1 MTPWSLPQTTTIGGV
16 EYRLN
21 TDYRD
26 ILEIIE
32 YLNDPEKPELL
43 RWQIAVALF
52 YDCEDFPGEHL
63 QEAMEYLAAFISCG
77 DTTKTPGPK
86 LLDWEQDAQII
97 VADVN
102 KVAGMEIRAVPY
114 LHWWTFLSYFQA
126 IGEGQLLTLVSIREK
141 IRTGKKLERWEQEY
155 YHKNPERVILKTQ
168 YLAEEEAELEELKQ
182 LLGG

>member
-1 MTPWSLPQTTTIGGV
+1 MMTWDLPQTTEIGGA
-16 EYRLN
+16 EYQLN

-26 ILEIIE
+26 VLEIIG
-32 YLNDPEKPELL
+32 YLNDPEYPELL

-52 YDCEDFPGEHL
+52 FDCEEFPEEHL

-77 DTTKTPGPK
+77 DTSSVQGPK

-102 KVAGMEIRAVPY
+102 KVAGQEVRAVPY
-114 LHWWTFLSYFQA
+114 LHWWTFLSYFRA

-141 IRTGKKLERWEQEY
+141 LRNGKKLEPWEREY
-155 YHKNPERVILKTQ
+155 YQKNPERVILKMKYST
-168 YLAEEEAELEELKQ
+168 EEEAELDELKE

>member
-1 MTPWSLPQTTTIGGV
+1 MTPWSLPQTTEIGGV
-16 EYRLN
+16 EYQLN

-26 ILEIIE
+26 VLEIIGH
-32 YLNDPEKPELL
+32 LNNAENPEWL

-52 YDCEDFPGEHL
+52 YECEAFPEEHL

-77 DTTKTPGPK
+77 DTASAPAPK

-102 KVAGMEIRAVPY
+102 KVAGTEIRVVPY
-114 LHWWTFLSYFQA
+114 LHWWTFLSYFRA

-141 IRTGKKLERWEQEY
+141 IRTDKKLEQWEQEY
-155 YHKNPERVILKTQ
+155 YRKNPERVILKTQ
-168 YLAEEEAELEELKQ
+168 YLAEEEKELDELKQ

>member
-1 MTPWSLPQTTTIGGV
+1 MMTWSLPQTATIGGV
-16 EYRLN
+16 EYQLN

-26 ILEIIE
+26 VLEIIE
-32 YLNDPEKPELL
+32 YLNDPENPEYL

-52 YDCEDFPGEHL
+52 YDCEEFPEEHL
-63 QEAMEYLAAFISCG
+63 QEAMEYLAAFIACD
-77 DTTKTPGPK
+77 DTPSALSPK

-102 KVAGMEIRAVPY
+102 KVAGTEIRAVPY
-114 LHWWTFLSYFQA
+114 LHWWTFLSYFRA

-141 IRTGKKLERWEQEY
+141 LRTGKKLEPWEQEY
-155 YHKNPERVILKTQ
+155 YHKNPERVILRTK
-168 YLAEEEAELEELKQ
+168 YLAEEEEELDELKQ

>member
-1 MTPWSLPQTTTIGGV
+1 MMTWSLPQTTVIGGV
-16 EYRLN
+16 EYQLS

-26 ILEIIE
+26 VLEIIGH
-32 YLNDPEKPELL
+32 LNDLENPEWL

-52 YDCEDFPGEHL
+52 YECVDFPEEHL
-63 QEAMEYLAAFISCG
+63 QEAMEYLSEFISCG
-77 DTTKTPGPK
+77 DSSTTPAPK

-102 KVAGMEIRAVPY
+102 KVAGVEVRAVPY
-114 LHWWTFLSYFQA
+114 MHWWTFLAHFRA

-141 IRTGKKLERWEQEY
+141 LRTGKKLEKWEQEY
-155 YHKNPERVILKTQ
+155 YHKNPERVHLKTQ
-168 YLAEEEAELEELKQ
+168 FLAEEEAELEELKQ

>member
-1 MTPWSLPQTTTIGGV
+1 MTPWSLPQTATIGGV
-16 EYRLN
+16 EYQLN
-21 TDYRD
+21 TDFRD
-26 ILEIIE
+26 VLEIIGH
-32 YLNDPEKPELL
+32 LNDLENPEWL

-52 YDCEDFPGEHL
+52 YECEEFPTAHL
-63 QEAMEYLAAFISCG
+63 QEAMEYLAGFISCG
-77 DTTKTPGPK
+77 DTTTGPAPK

-102 KVAGMEIRAVPY
+102 KVAGIEIRSVPY
-114 LHWWTFLSYFQA
+114 LHWWTFLSYFRA

-141 IRTGKKLERWEQEY
+141 LRTGKPLEKWEQEY

-168 YLAEEEAELEELKQ
+168 YLAEEEAELDELKQ